1 MSWEQPIGDSIIT
14 LKAEAALSAGAVVTL
29 GTAAGTCKK
38 AGTTDKPIGIAQNA
52 ATAAGV
58 NISVIRGGVAKC
70 IADGAFSKGDLLV
83 VADANGEVDTVATLT
98 AGSTAY
104 LIGVALEAASGAGS
118 IVPVALG
125 QGISFPQGD
134 LVKIFTAGV
143 GGMTAGCAVKQD
155 STYGQAVLCTAATDR
170 PLGIAL
176 STVLAAATS
185 AVQIS
190 GICDCKADAAYA
202 LADVLMVADAN
213 GELDTLAGNGAL
225 YSVGTAVKV
234 AGGAG
239 VITVGLLINIQLNQ
253 RGYVDVELVA
263 GGSIAAGAAV
273 KADSTD
279 GQVVVCAAATDVPVG
294 IAQNTVTVGL
304 TVRVRKV
311 GICDAKA
318 DSDYALGDELAVA
331 DANGE
336 LDTIGATA
344 AGGATHY
351 VVGVATLISAGAG
364 VKTNGICVG
373 PYAKWL
379 PAP

>member
-143 GGMTAGCAVKQD
+143 GGIWFSHPAN
-155 STYGQAVLCTAATDR
+155 LH
-170 PLGIAL
+170 PLPMQL
-176 STVLAAATS
+176 WSM
-185 AVQIS
+185 S
-190 GICDCKADAAYA
+190 G
-202 LADVLMVADAN
+202 
-213 GELDTLAGNGAL
+213 
-225 YSVGTAVKV
+225 VGF
-234 AGGAG
+234 
-239 VITVGLLINIQLNQ
+239 IW
-253 RGYVDVELVA
+253 R
-263 GGSIAAGAAV
+263 SF
-273 KADSTD
+273 
-279 GQVVVCAAATDVPVG
+279 
-294 IAQNTVTVGL
+294 
-304 TVRVRKV
+304 R
-311 GICDAKA
+311 
-318 DSDYALGDELAVA
+318 
-331 DANGE
+331 
-336 LDTIGATA
+336 
-344 AGGATHY
+344 
-351 VVGVATLISAGAG
+351 
-364 VKTNGICVG
+364 
-373 PYAKWL
+373 
-379 PAP
+379 